1 MRTYWRKYIFHNNIN
16 LFLDTH
22 IYPSKHVQISMAL
35 VKKINIYIPKSEN
48 LPTGFSEMSPE
59 DTTIVLKGG
68 YRAFQLAKEDMRL
81 LSGDELYKSVR
92 NEIEQGF
99 EEERRTFKE
108 RLEKAEKSLAVQQ
121 ELYKHSITQGEEN
134 GEKLVAKRVETYE
147 RLQQAYKEEREHMQ
161 NRIIS
166 LETQV
171 ATSNSRTREE
181 AMKLVNQELENLK
194 HILAE
199 KDKHT
204 AHIKSS
210 LDKAV
215 EKIDGMTQK
224 KTTVSLGKIGEKQFD
239 DVARSA
245 FRDFD
250 GFEIEDMHSVA
261 GQGDFHLKFKGFTVL
276 ADSKLYSNKV
286 NSTSRDK
293 IKRDLK
299 KNEHIQFAWLVSLDT
314 TIDKFDKAPFMFEWL
329 TERKCV
335 CYINELLKYEE
346 PGEMLRAVWHC
357 CNTLHSIMT
366 TEEGAGGGKELTR
379 LREHELKIK
388 EIVQKM
394 VKNNRERETIMG
406 QLRSNFDKNDEY
418 IREILN
424 EETNK
429 MTGDYYG
436 IVVQWWNKNMAEQEG
451 AVAITSATLWPQFKK
466 DNEQVIG
473 IMDSNLFKD
482 ILMSF
487 IVEKNM
493 VKPKTKTGALK
504 IMNYVVKT

>member
-1 MRTYWRKYIFHNNIN
+1 MRTYLKKYILHNNIN
-16 LFLDTH
+16 VFSRIFIH
-22 IYPSKHVQISMAL
+22 IQSSISMTL
-35 VKKINIYIPKSEN
+35 LKKINIYIPKTEN
-48 LPTGFSEMSPE
+48 LPQGFSDLSPE
-59 DTTIVLKGG
+59 DTSIVLNCG
-68 YRAFQLAKEDMRL
+68 YRAFQSVKEDMRL
-81 LSGDELYKSVR
+81 LSGDELYKSIR
-92 NEIEQGF
+92 SEIEQVF
-99 EEERRTFKE
+99 EEERRTFKD
-108 RLEKAEKSLAVQQ
+108 RLEKAEKDLVIQQ
-121 ELYKHSITQGEEN
+121 ELYKHTITQNEEN

-147 RLQQAYKEEREHMQ
+147 RLQAAYKEEREHMQ
-161 NRIIS
+161 NRIIA

-171 ATSNSRTREE
+171 ATANARTREE

-204 AHIKSS
+204 AHLKSS

-215 EKIDGMTQK
+215 EKIDSMTQK

-239 DVARSA
+239 EVARGA

-335 CYINELLKYEE
+335 CYINELLKYDE
-346 PGEMLRAVWHC
+346 PGEILRAVWHC
-357 CNTLHSIMT
+357 CNTLHSIMLS
-366 TEEGAGGGKELTR
+366 EEGAGGDTELTR

-429 MTGDYYG
+429 IAGDYYG
-436 IVVQWWNKNMAEQEG
+436 IVVNWWNNNMIEQEG
-451 AVAITSATLWPQFKK
+451 AAAITTTILWPQFKK

-473 IMDSNLFKD
+473 IMDCNLFKD

-487 IVEKNM
+487 VSEKNL

-504 IMNYVVKT
+504 IMNYLLKTN

>member
-1 MRTYWRKYIFHNNIN
+1 MRTYWRKYIIRNNIN
-16 LFLDTH
+16 LFSYTTSH
-22 IYPSKHVQISMAL
+22 ILPQIHMAL
-35 VKKINIYIPKSEN
+35 VKKISVYIPKSEN
-48 LPTGFSEMSPE
+48 LHPGFSELSPE
-59 DTTIVLKGG
+59 DTAIVIKGG
-68 YRAFQLAKEDMRL
+68 FRAFLAAKEDMRL
-81 LSGDELYKSVR
+81 LSGDELYKSIR
-92 NEIEQGF
+92 SEIEQGF
-99 EEERRTFKE
+99 EEERRTFRE
-108 RLEKAEKSLAVQQ
+108 LLEKAEKDLTVQQ
-121 ELYKHSITQGEEN
+121 ELCKISITQGEEK
-134 GEKLVAKRVETYE
+134 GEKLVAKRLETYD
-147 RLQQAYKEEREHMQ
+147 RLQLAYKEEREHMQ

-166 LETQV
+166 LEIQV
-171 ATSNSRTREE
+171 ATANARTREE

-199 KDKHT
+199 KDKQT
-204 AHIKSS
+204 DHIKSS

-224 KTTVSLGKIGEKQFD
+224 KTTVTLGKIGEKQFGD
-239 DVARSA
+239 IANAA

-250 GFEIEDMHSVA
+250 SFEIEDMHSVA

-276 ADSKLYSNKV
+276 TDSKLYTNKV

-299 KNEHIQFAWLVSLDT
+299 KNEHIHFAWLVSLDT

-329 TERKCV
+329 SERKCV
-335 CYINELLKYEE
+335 CYINELLKYDE

-357 CNTLHSIMT
+357 CNTIYSIMT
-366 TEEGAGGGKELTR
+366 IEEGVGGGEELTR

-406 QLRSNFDKNDEY
+406 QLRGNFDKNDEY

-424 EETNK
+424 QETNK
-429 MTGDYYG
+429 MAGDYYG
-436 IVVQWWNKNMAEQEG
+436 IVVEWWNKHMTEQEG
-451 AVAITSATLWPQFKK
+451 AGAITAATLWPQFKK
-466 DNEQVIG
+466 DNETIIG
-473 IMDSNLFKD
+473 VMDGNLFKD

-487 IVEKNM
+487 VSEKNL

-504 IMNYVVKT
+504 IMNYVYN

>member
-1 MRTYWRKYIFHNNIN
+1 MT
-16 LFLDTH
+16 
-22 IYPSKHVQISMAL
+22 S
-35 VKKINIYIPKSEN
+35 VKKISIYIPKSEN
-48 LPTGFSEMSPE
+48 LPTGFSELSPE
-59 DTTIVLKGG
+59 DTIIVIKNG
-68 YRAFQLAKEDMRL
+68 YRAFQTTKEEMRL
-81 LSGDELYKSVR
+81 LSSEDLYKSIRSEMGQV
-92 NEIEQGF
+92 F
-99 EEERRTFKE
+99 EEERRTLTDRLAKMEKE
-108 RLEKAEKSLAVQQ
+108 LLIHQ
-121 ELYKHSITQGEEN
+121 ELYKASIAQGEEQSD
-134 GEKLVAKRVETYE
+134 KLIKQRMETYE
-147 RLQQAYKEEREHMQ
+147 RLQLLHKDEREHLQ

-171 ATSNSRTREE
+171 ATANARTREE

-199 KDKHT
+199 KDKQT
-204 AHIKSS
+204 EYIKSS

-224 KTTVSLGKIGEKQFD
+224 KTTVSLGKIGEKQFGD
-239 DVARSA
+239 IVNLA

-250 GFEIEDMHSVA
+250 GFEIEDMHSIA
-261 GQGDFHLKFKGFTVL
+261 GQGDFHLKFKGFTIL

-299 KNEHIQFAWLVSLDT
+299 KNEHIHFAWLVSLDT

-329 TERKCV
+329 SDRKCV
-335 CYINELLKYEE
+335 CYVNELLKSDE
-346 PGEMLRAVWHC
+346 PVEMLRAVWHC
-357 CNTLHSIMT
+357 CNTIYSIMT
-366 TEEGAGGGKELTR
+366 IEEGTGGEKELNR
-379 LREHELKIK
+379 LRERELKIK

-394 VKNNRERETIMG
+394 VKNNRERETILG

-418 IREILN
+418 IRELLN

-429 MTGDYYG
+429 MAGDYYG
-436 IVVQWWNKNMAEQEG
+436 IVVEWWNAHMKEPESATT
-451 AVAITSATLWPQFKK
+451 ITSATLWQQFKK

-487 IVEKNM
+487 VSESKM

-504 IMNYVVKT
+504 ILNYVYN